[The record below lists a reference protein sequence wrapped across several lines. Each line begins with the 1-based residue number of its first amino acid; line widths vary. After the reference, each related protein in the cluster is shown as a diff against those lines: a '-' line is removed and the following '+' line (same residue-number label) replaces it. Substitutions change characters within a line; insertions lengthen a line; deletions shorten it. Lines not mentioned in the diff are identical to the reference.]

1 MQGDVLLAEFTN
13 HEEQQPSLSQECQ
26 QNTKRVTEIRDIDVS
41 YFEFRLRLAICNR
54 YQLDKLFQELSHY
67 VEKLGIAYPRIELTS
82 KLRNEDLVIHM
93 EEIISLLRGV
103 VSSYMEGKQMEIPNN
118 NKDKL
123 MEQVQSHSKEFVEQV
138 CNFEKE
144 MFNIHPK
151 HCKICHQRRLNLQ
164 MAKKDICSRCNRE
177 KSEEHK
183 FSHGNSAL
191 PTWIDSD
198 GNVRY
203 SIPMELSELTL
214 AEKLLIQKVSP
225 LIPVIHIKNGTL
237 GSRGHVVSFFQDI
250 SGICNELPRLPNNVT
265 MVKVVRQSLSN
276 DGEAIRKAFMV
287 NRLKV
292 LKALQWLKK
301 YNVLYKDI
309 DIVESN
315 LDWISDSNESQL
327 QNIIHVD
334 SKETE
339 VEDDDRYVPYI
350 FFLFMDFFDFTQ
362 KIHSAHDVLPS
373 FIK

>member
-1 MQGDVLLAEFTN
+1 
-13 HEEQQPSLSQECQ
+13 
-26 QNTKRVTEIRDIDVS
+26 
-41 YFEFRLRLAICNR
+41 
-54 YQLDKLFQELSHY
+54 
-67 VEKLGIAYPRIELTS
+67 
-82 KLRNEDLVIHM
+82 
-93 EEIISLLRGV
+93 
-103 VSSYMEGKQMEIPNN
+103 
-118 NKDKL
+118 
-123 MEQVQSHSKEFVEQV
+123 
-138 CNFEKE
+138 
-144 MFNIHPK
+144 
-151 HCKICHQRRLNLQ
+151 
-164 MAKKDICSRCNRE
+164 
-177 KSEEHK
+177 
-183 FSHGNSAL
+183 
-191 PTWIDSD
+191 
-198 GNVRY
+198 
-203 SIPMELSELTL
+203 
-214 AEKLLIQKVSP
+214 VSP

-250 SGICNELPRLPNNVT
+250 YGICNELPRLPNNVT

-350 FFLFMDFFDFTQ
+350 FFSIHGFF
-362 KIHSAHDVLPS
+362 
-373 FIK
+373 